1 MFSFHHWFLLSFLGV
16 FIADCVCSLHHCFFR
31 CFFFCFFFHHW
42 FYFCFLSVFISPSF
56 FTVTVFCQVLR
67 FCVVV
72 PRMLRIWES
81 FFYSQAFFTLHCVPK
96 FGTTCFYQGFPG
108 AGNSAFKVAGPS
120 TDVRNTDR
128 VQLFVWVT
136 LFSKRYLSLG
146 SIYVLRSCGTLYNH
160 LPGFEPT
167 L

>member
-16 FIADCVCSLHHCFFR
+16 FIVDCVCSLHR
-31 CFFFCFFFHHW
+31 CFFMCFFFFTTDFTIVFWVFSFHQVSLPW
-42 FYFCFLSVFISPSF
+42 LFFVRYFVF
-56 FTVTVFCQVLR
+56 VLLYSECYGSER
-67 FCVVV
+67 A
-72 PRMLRIWES
+72 